1 MAVKTLYKTINTNGE
16 YSCGDIGVTTEE
28 WLDLLNDEKSK
39 PYHEVLLCFLRQKEH
54 KATCVKVS
62 QVYGKPAQYYNS
74 KVYNFFTGALRCKK
88 VGTQSKGSNGSCVMS
103 L

>member
-54 KATCVKVS
+54 KAT
-62 QVYGKPAQYYNS
+62 
-74 KVYNFFTGALRCKK
+74 
-88 VGTQSKGSNGSCVMS
+88 
-103 L
+103 

>member
-28 WLDLLNDEKSK
+28 WLDLLNDEKSM
-39 PYHEVLLCFLRQKEH
+39 PYHEALLCFLRQKEY

-74 KVYNFFTGALRCKK
+74 KVYNF
-88 VGTQSKGSNGSCVMS
+88 SKWVQKRLNKI
-103 L
+103 

>member
-39 PYHEVLLCFLRQKEH
+39 PYHEALLCFLRQKEH
-54 KATCVKVS
+54 KATCVRGCVKIDTS
-62 QVYGKPAQYYNS
+62 SFLLSLYLVYHIIRYLLQ
-74 KVYNFFTGALRCKK
+74 LC
-88 VGTQSKGSNGSCVMS
+88 C
-103 L
+103 